1 MIFGVYSLAAM
12 AGAVGD
18 VGAGAAA
25 PAVVAGVAPPA
36 AAADA
41 APAAAAV
48 VAGMVVPIADT
59 AAVRIAALRAEKGR
73 LAAERK
79 RNASDLRSEEK
90 KRQRNI
96 KAARNLSKDD
106 LMEVLGARAV
116 AEAKGK
122 GKGKAA

>member
-36 AAADA
+36 AAAD
-41 APAAAAV
+41 AAAAV